1 MTIEEKDNFQNVII
15 DKTIEIKNESFKVL
29 KTINISQSPELTD
42 DRRKEIIF
50 EEVNKYKKIN
60 SFKKM
65 SYNYWD
71 KADKVA
77 LLNNQR
83 VSYSEIFTGSYS
95 LTTHYSNIEDDMDC
109 GTEYLY
115 TESSVINKINC
126 VLENSE
132 LKNKELIDNIN
143 NKKYDS
149 LAIGFNEGVGRWT
162 TIVFVFK

>member
-1 MTIEEKDNFQNVII
+1 
-15 DKTIEIKNESFKVL
+15 
-29 KTINISQSPELTD
+29 
-42 DRRKEIIF
+42 
-50 EEVNKYKKIN
+50 
-60 SFKKM
+60 M
-65 SYNYWD
+65 SSKYWD
-71 KADKVA
+71 KADKVD

-109 GTEYLY
+109 GIEYLY

-126 VLENSE
+126 VLEHSE
-132 LKNKELIDNIN
+132 IKNKEVIDNIN

-149 LAIGFNEGVGRWT
+149 LAIGFNEEVGRWT